1 MSEVMLH
8 GVLNMPPEL
17 WDNNSPIDVAA
28 RHARYVEAS
37 KRIYELE
44 EQLQEANEYADRLVE
59 HKDMVCLPAD
69 LANLREANA
78 AFATENETLK
88 KQLNELRDLLMFNK

>member
-17 WDNNSPIDVAA
+17 WNNDSPIDVAQ
-28 RHARYVEAS
+28 RHSRYIEAS
-37 KRIYELE
+37 NRIYELE
-44 EQLQEANEYADRLVE
+44 EQLQEAHEYADRLVE

-78 AFATENETLK
+78 AFAIENVALK
-88 KQLNELRDLLMFNK
+88 EEIKNLRDLLMFGK